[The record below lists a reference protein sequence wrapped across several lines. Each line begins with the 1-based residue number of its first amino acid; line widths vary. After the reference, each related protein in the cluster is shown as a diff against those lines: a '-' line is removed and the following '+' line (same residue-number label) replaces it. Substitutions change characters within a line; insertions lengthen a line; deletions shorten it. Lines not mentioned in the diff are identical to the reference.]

1 MVREHRFEDLAD
13 IDIDGAGF
21 TVGIEHFPLG
31 PSGPFIRVN
40 TGAIELIVR
49 GHATDII
56 AMSDA
61 FSKVRK
67 VLDEKP
73 SKKTKKKASL

>member
-1 MVREHRFEDLAD
+1 MAREHRFEDLAD
-13 IDIDGAGF
+13 IDIDGAAL

-67 VLDEKP
+67 VLERA
-73 SKKTKKKASL
+73 SKKKASQ

>member
-1 MVREHRFEDLAD
+1 MAREHRFEDLAD
-13 IDIDGAGF
+13 IDIDGAAL

-67 VLDEKP
+67 VLEKP
-73 SKKTKKKASL
+73 SKKTKKKASQ